1 MCLFFVLVCGLV
13 FFLGGFFWGLVL
25 FGFGLVFFKLRELY
39 HKKGTKIGSLGLL

>member
-1 MCLFFVLVCGLV
+1 MFVFCFGLWFG